1 MSWFRDDIAAFERL
15 HPDSLIHD
23 ATANDTVGEGVTVRR
38 RSLLWLS
45 VASVGALLT
54 GRSLRAQDPA
64 PAKTSATDRLDFA
77 AFLREVFPLAKAQ
90 VREAAAGEDT
100 YLMSVA
106 SALTRLAEPGSGVH
120 EAMRTFR
127 RDHQGDG
134 ERFPIGAAVMDLKP
148 GGGFTPHDHRDY
160 NGIILGLT
168 GELRIRNFDLLG
180 DVAVP
185 PRGSTFQIRET
196 RDDLILPGRF
206 SMLGRRAENIHELVA
221 GPDGARVLDLF
232 TFYAKG
238 AQSYFVTVDAK
249 ARDAERRIYDA
260 AWA

>member
-15 HPDSLIHD
+15 DPDSVIHD
-23 ATANDTVGEGVTVRR
+23 EVADETVGEGVTVRR

-54 GRSLRAQDPA
+54 GRSMRAQDPA
-64 PAKTSATDRLDFA
+64 LAKAPATEGLDFG
-77 AFLREVFPLAKAQ
+77 AFLREVFPLAQAQ
-90 VREAAAGEDT
+90 MAQGARGEDT
-100 YLMSVA
+100 YLLSVA
-106 SALTRLAEPGSGVH
+106 SALTRLAEPGSGVR

-134 ERFPIGAAVMDLKP
+134 ARFPLGASVMDLKP
-148 GGGFTPHDHRDY
+148 GGGFKLHDHRDY
-160 NGIILGLT
+160 NGIILGLS
-168 GELRIRNFDLLG
+168 GELRIRNFDVLG

-185 PRGSTFQIRET
+185 PKGSTFQIRET

-206 SMLGRRAENIHELVA
+206 SMLGCRDENIHDLVA
-221 GPDGARVLDLF
+221 GPEGARVLDLF
-232 TFYAKG
+232 TFYAPG
-238 AQSYFVTVDAK
+238 AQSYYLTVDAK
-249 ARDAERRIYDA
+249 PRDAQRRIYDA